1 MWECPIVQSAALT
14 ESHAA
19 DQRDADLKLAAE
31 NVMSKAISNALVG
44 IIYSPAPKHGRR
56 LCCRTIITNIFL

>member
-31 NVMSKAISNALVG
+31 NVMSKAISKGLPPVWLT
-44 IIYSPAPKHGRR
+44 PD
-56 LCCRTIITNIFL
+56 L